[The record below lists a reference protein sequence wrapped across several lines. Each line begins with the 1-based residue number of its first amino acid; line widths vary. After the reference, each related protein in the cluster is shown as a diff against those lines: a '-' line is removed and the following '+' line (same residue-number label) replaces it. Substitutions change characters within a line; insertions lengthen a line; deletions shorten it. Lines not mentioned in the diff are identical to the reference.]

1 MNKITEGHTVKRFDE
16 EMLFLHRLVLQIGS
30 LAQDQLRRA
39 IQTLNDK
46 DPTAARGV
54 ISRDQALNDLDVQAD
69 EAFINLIIKRQPMA
83 KDLREIITISKAVS
97 DLERVGDEA
106 RKIAQ
111 LTIQIYDTD
120 NSPPNKQV
128 LRDINTMAAFVGD
141 MLEISLTA
149 FDELDAPKA
158 LDVIRLD
165 SELEEEYRS
174 ALRRLTTFVMEDA
187 RTIGHMVDVVLGLR
201 ALERIGGHA
210 KNIAGY
216 VLFLITGSDVRHK
229 SLERIEGQII

>member
-1 MNKITEGHTVKRFDE
+1 MNKMTEGHTVKRFDD
-16 EMLFLHRLVLQIGS
+16 EMVFLHRLVLEIGS
-30 LAQDQLRRA
+30 LAQNQLKRA
-39 IQTLNDK
+39 VQTLNDK
-46 DPTAARGV
+46 DPSAARDV
-54 ISRDQALNDLDVQAD
+54 ISRDQELNDLDVQAD
-69 EAFINLIIKRQPMA
+69 EEFINLIVKRQPMA

-111 LTIQIYDTD
+111 LTIHIYDTD
-120 NSPPNKQV
+120 SSPPNKQV

-141 MLEISLTA
+141 MLKSSLIA

-165 SELEEEYRS
+165 SELEEEYKS
-174 ALRRLTTFVMEDA
+174 ALRRLTTFVMEDSRA
-187 RTIGHMVDVVLGLR
+187 IGHMVDVVLGLR

-216 VLFLITGSDVRHK
+216 VIFLITGSDVRHE
-229 SLERIEGQII
+229 SVECIEKQII

>member
-1 MNKITEGHTVKRFDE
+1 MNIMTEGHTVKRFDD
-16 EMLFLHRLVLQIGS
+16 EMIFLHRLVLEIGS
-30 LAQDQLRRA
+30 LAQNQLKRA

-46 DPTAARGV
+46 DPSAARDV
-54 ISRDQALNDLDVQAD
+54 ISRDQELNDLDVQAD
-69 EAFINLIIKRQPMA
+69 EEFISLIVKRQPMA

-97 DLERVGDEA
+97 DLERVGDEV

-111 LTIQIYDTD
+111 LTIHIYDTD
-120 NSPPNKQV
+120 SSSPNKQV
-128 LRDINTMAAFVGD
+128 LRDINTMAAFVGN
-141 MLEISLTA
+141 MLEISLIA

-165 SELEEEYRS
+165 GELEEEYKS
-174 ALRRLTTFVMEDA
+174 ALRRLTTFVMEDS
-187 RTIGHMVDVVLGLR
+187 RTVGHMVDVVLGLR

-216 VLFLITGSDVRHK
+216 VIFLITGSDVRHD
-229 SLERIEGQII
+229 SLECIEKQIL